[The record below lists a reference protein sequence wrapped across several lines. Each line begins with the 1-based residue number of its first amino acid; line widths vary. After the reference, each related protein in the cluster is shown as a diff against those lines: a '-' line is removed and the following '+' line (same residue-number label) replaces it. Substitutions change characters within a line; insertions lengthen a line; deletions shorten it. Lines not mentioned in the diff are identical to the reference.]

1 MVYDKKRPRFVG
13 YPLFGL
19 LLCFTLYINL
29 CIYKK
34 NLGVVVLLLLLVLHQ
49 TEVVWNVVLFFK
61 NAKTHK
67 HQNCYI

>member
-34 NLGVVVLLLLLVLHQ
+34 KFGSCCFAVAVGSASDRSSV
-49 TEVVWNVVLFFK
+49 ECSAIF
-61 NAKTHK
+61 
-67 HQNCYI
+67 